1 MSENSW
7 ETVRYGHIVF
17 LDAYKNK
24 SQSGMSWSK
33 ELLYPSTHDIQE
45 NPGLHLLYYTLF
57 FLWATLYKEPRL

>member
-1 MSENSW
+1 MSPCA
-7 ETVRYGHIVF
+7 IVF

-45 NPGLHLLYYTLF
+45 NPVLHLLYYTLF
-57 FLWATLYKEPRL
+57 FLQAT